1 MAGIYQVRNDQL
13 GLPAADVVRLICL
26 SLLDDAG
33 RAIERLDAAGDAET
47 LHDFRVALRRLRGHL
62 KAYRRDVRSWGVKK
76 LRRRLQKIASQ
87 TDTARETE
95 VMLTWIESHP
105 DLFIPE
111 HNPGIKLF
119 VENLVERQIRGY
131 GSAGEA
137 MVRDFP
143 EADTELRAILG
154 DESRYKQGPDAD
166 RYTERLGTV
175 AREQVRDV
183 SKKLSRVRWISDAD
197 RAHRARISAK
207 RLRYLLEPLSS
218 QMREV
223 KERVRELQDLQDK
236 LGDLHDLHVLE
247 NQIGFHLNAYRH
259 DDSAWVEQLAEYTSG
274 RVASPQKSNQDAL
287 LALAGRVKTEQQ
299 ALYAPLQ
306 ERWLGERAA
315 PFIQRVEHLA
325 ERIAAIGS

>member
-1 MAGIYQVRNDQL
+1 MAGIYQVHGDEL
-13 GLPAADVVRLICL
+13 GLPPADVVRLICL

-33 RAIERLDAAGDAET
+33 TAVKRLDSAGDAET

-62 KAYRRDVRSWGVKK
+62 KAYRRDVRGWGVKK
-76 LRRRLQKIASQ
+76 LRRRLRRIASQ

-105 DLFIPE
+105 DLFVPKHHAE
-111 HNPGIKLF
+111 IKLF
-119 VENLVERQIRGY
+119 VESLVDRQIRGY
-131 GSAGEA
+131 GSAHEA

-143 EADTELRAILG
+143 EVDSKLRIILD
-154 DESRYKQGPDAD
+154 DESRYQQGPHAD
-166 RYTERLGTV
+166 RYTERVASV
-175 AREQVRDV
+175 ARKQVRDM

-218 QMREV
+218 QMRQV

-236 LGDLHDLHVLE
+236 LGDLHDLHLLE
-247 NQIGFHLNAYRH
+247 NQIGFHLDAFCR
-259 DDSAWVEQLAEYTSG
+259 DDRAWVEQLAEYTSG
-274 RVASPQKSNQDAL
+274 RVASPQKSEHHAL
-287 LALAGRVKTEQQ
+287 LTLASRVKTEQR

-306 ERWLGERAA
+306 EQWLDERAA
-315 PFIQRVEHLA
+315 PFIQGVEHLA

>member
-1 MAGIYQVRNDQL
+1 MARIYQVRDDEL
-13 GLPAADVVRLICL
+13 GLPAADVLRLICL

-62 KAYRRDVRSWGVKK
+62 KAYRRDVRGWGVTE

-87 TDTARETE
+87 TDIARETE

-111 HNPGIKLF
+111 HHPEIKIF
-119 VENLVERQIRGY
+119 VESLVERQIRGY

-143 EADTELRAILG
+143 EVDSELRTILG
-154 DESRYKQGPDAD
+154 DESRYKQGPDTD
-166 RYTERLGTV
+166 RYTERVGTV
-175 AREQVRDV
+175 AREQARDM

-218 QMREV
+218 QIREV
-223 KERVRELQDLQDK
+223 KERVHELQDLQDR

-247 NQIGFHLNAYRH
+247 NQIGFHLDAYRR
-259 DDSAWVEQLAEYTSG
+259 DDSALVEQLAEYASG
-274 RVASPQKSNQDAL
+274 AVASPKKSEHDAL

-306 ERWLGERAA
+306 EQWLGERAA
-315 PFIQRVEHLA
+315 PFIQGVEHLA
-325 ERIAAIGS
+325 DRIAATGS